1 MTGGH
6 EFIDRRNSSLF
17 LVVSIL
23 FFTSLMASM
32 AFMSAM
38 YLRRIHMRLSV
49 CWSWSR
55 SSRRVLETTRLTAGK
70 IRLFDN
76 ERSSCNSI
84 FVHLRAG
91 VDQRC
96 CYDGQ
101 RTATFYVASR
111 TKKTLGLLQ
120 RICIDTT
127 SQHFSRGWGN
137 RVVGT
142 RKTGDGIEEND
153 HVVATLNHSLCFLQD
168 DVGNFYM
175 S

>member
-38 YLRRIHMRLSV
+38 YLRKIHMRLSV

-84 FVHLRAG
+84 LPVPLNSSKMTSSIFEPVSINAVAMMVSEPPPSMLRA
-91 VDQRC
+91 
-96 CYDGQ
+96 
-101 RTATFYVASR
+101 AP
-111 TKKTLGLLQ
+111 KK
-120 RICIDTT
+120 R
-127 SQHFSRGWGN
+127 WGN

-168 DVGNFYM
+168 DVGDFYM

>member
-38 YLRRIHMRLSV
+38 YLRKIHMRLSV

-55 SSRRVLETTRLTAGK
+55 SSRRVLETTKLTAGK

-84 FVHLRAG
+84 LPVPLNSSKMTSSIFEPVSINAVAMMVSEPPPSMLRAAPKNAWAFATHLHRHHQSALFPRLG
-91 VDQRC
+91 QPC
-96 CYDGQ
+96 CRHAQDG
-101 RTATFYVASR
+101 
-111 TKKTLGLLQ
+111 
-120 RICIDTT
+120 
-127 SQHFSRGWGN
+127 
-137 RVVGT
+137 
-142 RKTGDGIEEND
+142 
-153 HVVATLNHSLCFLQD
+153 
-168 DVGNFYM
+168 
-175 S
+175 

>member
-32 AFMSAM
+32 AFISAM
-38 YLRRIHMRLSV
+38 YLRKIHMRLSV

-55 SSRRVLETTRLTAGK
+55 SSRRVLETTKLTAGK

-84 FVHLRAG
+84 LPVPLNSSKMTSSIFDPVSINAVAMMVSEPPPSMLRAAPKKRLG
-91 VDQRC
+91 FCNAFASTPPVSTFPEA
-96 CYDGQ
+96 G
-101 RTATFYVASR
+101 ATV
-111 TKKTLGLLQ
+111 L
-120 RICIDTT
+120 
-127 SQHFSRGWGN
+127 
-137 RVVGT
+137 
-142 RKTGDGIEEND
+142 
-153 HVVATLNHSLCFLQD
+153 
-168 DVGNFYM
+168 
-175 S
+175 